1 MSPAYKLLLLFSL
14 AILAPFVSAEKPFMK
29 YPIAI
34 TMERKSLDDTKS
46 GHKNLQFLISI
57 ANTHGV
63 IDLMDL
69 KLTLL
74 IVGTYDGSPNI
85 LLKDRRQH
93 KVLDRMLLNYQSK
106 ISLPSASEIHVESE
120 ILKSGIGDPNHIN
133 HGVWYDG
140 YIVAVQDKEGNI
152 VAHAASENRLR
163 ERFKDLKKTPS
174 NRDFLK
180 KRGLHLK

>member
-1 MSPAYKLLLLFSL
+1 MSTAYKLLLLFSL
-14 AILAPFVSAEKPFMK
+14 AILTTFVSAEKPFMK

-34 TMERKSLDDTKS
+34 KMDRKTPDDTKS
-46 GHKNLQFLISI
+46 GRKNLQFFISI

-69 KLTLL
+69 DLTLL
-74 IVGTYDGSPNI
+74 IVGAYDGSPNI
-85 LLKDRRQH
+85 LLKDKRQH

-140 YIVAVQDKEGNI
+140 YIVALQDKEGNI
-152 VAHAASENRLR
+152 VAHVASENRLR

-180 KRGLHLK
+180 KRGLQLK